1 MQERDTKWTPMKALG
16 KSQKE
21 VADWGIPPFEPDLS
35 EKTDLEFSNLMNYDN
50 RQLEE
55 FLTMFG
61 GYKAYLETKVADVD
75 AKLSAHEAAF
85 NESYSK
91 ALWNLASEYQESG
104 SRKPTKEELRGAIF
118 TRYPALQELR
128 RDVIDLDTLKRQTSG
143 LLNTYTTAYNTV
155 SRVVALRT
163 YGGQLT

>member
-1 MQERDTKWTPMKALG
+1 MQEQDTKWTPMKSLG
-16 KSQKE
+16 KANRE
-21 VADWGIPPFEPDLS
+21 LLGWGIPDFAPDLS
-35 EKTDLEFSNLMNYDN
+35 ENPNLEFSNLMNTDN

-61 GYKAYLETKVADVD
+61 SYKAYLETKIADVD
-75 AKLSAHEAAF
+75 AKSSAYEAAF
-85 NESYSK
+85 NESYAK
-91 ALWNLASEYQESG
+91 ALWQLVSDYQETG

-118 TRYPALQELR
+118 TKYPALQSKQNE
-128 RDVIDLDTLKRQTSG
+128 VIDLATMKRKTTG

-163 YGGQLT
+163 YGGQNT